1 LSETRTVSEGAPDVL
16 HDLAAVE
23 AALGRLWQAQA
34 TPDDPESAPPVM
46 RAATFNLVV
55 VAPSEAEGQA
65 AANVL
70 AAVGAEHPGRVL
82 IVCAVS
88 EAAAAPLEA
97 WVAMHCRAIGGGA
110 QVCGEHVVIVKR
122 GEPERL
128 AGLVTPLLLPD
139 CPVIAWWRGGPGPAA
154 QILDRLAL
162 DALLLDGA
170 RFEPGELRRWVAR
183 FGDDGRT
190 PLGDLA
196 WERTTDWRR
205 WTADAFEP
213 AELREACWRI
223 RSVAVACGRDTAMD
237 GLLYVGWLASR
248 LDWRRGSGG
257 PPGVLQGP
265 GGPVTV
271 TITPGGDGT
280 GLEAVTLETGDPDP
294 LRVTMR
300 RAGMEVTRRREMLL
314 RAVGR
319 PREADEVQLVGR
331 WLDRLGIDA
340 TYRDALAASAVVA
353 R

>member
-1 LSETRTVSEGAPDVL
+1 VSEGAPDVL

-82 IVCAVS
+82 IVCAES
-88 EAAAAPLEA
+88 EAPPAPLEA

-154 QILDRLAL
+154 EILDRLPL

-170 RFEPGELRRWVAR
+170 RFPTGELRRWVAR
-183 FGDDGRT
+183 LGGDGRK

-196 WERTTDWRR
+196 WERTADWRR

-223 RSVAVACGRDTAMD
+223 RSVAVACGGETAMD
-237 GLLYVGWLASR
+237 GLLYAGWLASR
-248 LDWRRGSGG
+248 LEWRAG
-257 PPGVLQGP
+257 PGAQPGVLQGRD
-265 GGPVTV
+265 GPVEV
-271 TITPGGDGT
+271 AITGGRERR
-280 GLEAVTLETGDPDP
+280 GLEAVTLETGGPDP
-294 LRVTMR
+294 LRVAMR
-300 RAGMEVTRRREMLL
+300 RDGMEVTRRRDTLL

-331 WLDRLGIDA
+331 WLDRLGVDA
-340 TYRDALAASAVVA
+340 TYRDALAVSAGLV

>member
-1 LSETRTVSEGAPDVL
+1 MAPSVSADPDVL

-23 AALGRLWQAQA
+23 AALARLWQAQA

-55 VAPSEAEGQA
+55 VAPSDGDGQA

-82 IVCAVS
+82 VVCAET
-88 EAAAAPLEA
+88 EAPPAPLEA

-128 AGLVTPLLLPD
+128 ADLVTPLLLPD

-154 QILDRLAL
+154 AILDRLPL

-170 RFEPGELRRWVAR
+170 RFPPGELRRWGAR
-183 FGDDGRT
+183 FGGDGRM

-196 WERTTDWRR
+196 WARTADWRR

-223 RSVAVACGRDTAMD
+223 RSVAVACGAETAMD
-237 GLLYVGWLASR
+237 GLLYAGWLASR
-248 LDWRRGSGG
+248 PYNARRK
-257 PPGVLQGP
+257 
-265 GGPVTV
+265 
-271 TITPGGDGT
+271 
-280 GLEAVTLETGDPDP
+280 
-294 LRVTMR
+294 
-300 RAGMEVTRRREMLL
+300 
-314 RAVGR
+314 GR
-319 PREADEVQLVGR
+319 P
-331 WLDRLGIDA
+331 
-340 TYRDALAASAVVA
+340 
-353 R
+353 

>member
-1 LSETRTVSEGAPDVL
+1 MAPSVSEGAPDVL

-23 AALGRLWQAQA
+23 ATLGRLWQAQA

-65 AANVL
+65 AATVL

-82 IVCAVS
+82 IVCAES
-88 EAAAAPLEA
+88 KAAAAPLEA

-154 QILDRLAL
+154 QILDRLPL

-170 RFEPGELRRWVAR
+170 RFEPGELHRWIAR
-183 FGDDGRT
+183 FGGDGRM

-196 WERTTDWRR
+196 WERSADWRR

-213 AELREACWRI
+213 AELREACRRI
-223 RSVAVACGRDTAMD
+223 RSVAVTCGSEAPMD

-248 LDWRRGSGG
+248 LDWR
-257 PPGVLQGP
+257 QGP
-265 GGPVTV
+265 GGRPEV
-271 TITPGGDGT
+271 TITLGGEGA
-280 GLEAVTLETGDPDP
+280 GLAAVTLETGDPDP
-294 LRVTMR
+294 LRVAMR
-300 RAGMEVTRRREMLL
+300 RTGMEATRRGETLL

-319 PREADEVQLVGR
+319 PREADEVHLVGR
-331 WLDRLGIDA
+331 WLDRLPIDA
-340 TYRDALAASAVVA
+340 TYRDALAACAP
-353 R
+353 

>member
-1 LSETRTVSEGAPDVL
+1 VREGADPDVL

-34 TPDDPESAPPVM
+34 TPEDPESAPPVM

-82 IVCAVS
+82 IVCAES
-88 EAAAAPLEA
+88 EAAPAPLEA

-154 QILDRLAL
+154 EILDRLPL

-170 RFEPGELRRWVAR
+170 RFPPGELRRWVAR
-183 FGDDGRT
+183 LGGDGRM

-196 WERTTDWRR
+196 WERTADWRR

-223 RSVAVACGRDTAMD
+223 RSVAIACGGDTAMD
-237 GLLYVGWLASR
+237 GLLYAGWLASR
-248 LDWRRGSGG
+248 LDWRPSAGG
-257 PPGVLQGP
+257 GLHGP

-271 TITPGGDGT
+271 TMAPGRDGT
-280 GLEAVTLETGDPDP
+280 GLETVTLETGDPDP
-294 LRVTMR
+294 LRVAMR
-300 RAGMEVTRRREMLL
+300 RDGMEVTRRGETLL

-331 WLDRLGIDA
+331 WLDRLGGDA
-340 TYRDALAASAVVA
+340 PYRDALAASAGLVS

>member
-1 LSETRTVSEGAPDVL
+1 
-16 HDLAAVE
+16 VE

-55 VAPSEAEGQA
+55 VAPSEDEGQA

-70 AAVGAEHPGRVL
+70 AAVGTEHPARVL
-82 IVCAVS
+82 IVCAES
-88 EAAAAPLEA
+88 DAAPAPLEA

-154 QILDRLAL
+154 EILDRLAL

-170 RFEPGELRRWVAR
+170 RFEPAELRRWAAR
-183 FGDDGRT
+183 FGGDGRI

-196 WERTTDWRR
+196 WERTADWRR

-213 AELREACWRI
+213 AELREACWRLS
-223 RSVAVACGRDTAMD
+223 SVAIAGRRATGMD
-237 GLLYVGWLASR
+237 GLLYAGWLASR
-248 LDWRRGSGG
+248 LDWRRAPAGPSGMLRG
-257 PPGVLQGP
+257 RD
-265 GGPVTV
+265 GPVTITV
-271 TITPGGDGT
+271 TAGPDEM
-280 GLEAVTLETGDPDP
+280 GLDRATLETGDADP
-294 LRVTMR
+294 VRVALGR
-300 RAGMEVTRRREMLL
+300 DGMVVTRGGETLL

-319 PREADEVQLVGR
+319 PRAADEVQLVGR
-331 WLDRLGIDA
+331 WLDRLGVDP
-340 TYRDALAASAVVA
+340 TYRDALAASAGVISG
-353 R
+353 

>member
-1 LSETRTVSEGAPDVL
+1 VSEGEPEVL

-34 TPDDPESAPPVM
+34 APAEPEGAPPVM
-46 RAATFNLVV
+46 RAASFNLVV

-82 IVCAVS
+82 IVCAEGAV
-88 EAAAAPLEA
+88 APAPLEA

-122 GEPERL
+122 GEPEGL
-128 AGLVTPLLLPD
+128 AGFVTPLLLPD

-154 QILDRLAL
+154 GILDRLPL

-170 RFEPGELRRWVAR
+170 RFEPDELRRWGAR
-183 FGDDGRT
+183 FGGEGRV

-196 WERTTDWRR
+196 WERTAAWRR

-223 RSVAVACGRDTAMD
+223 RSVAVACGGDARTD

-248 LDWRRGSGG
+248 LGWRTAPGG
-257 PPGVLQGP
+257 RTGMLEGP

-271 TITPGGDGT
+271 TVSPERDGT
-280 GLEAVTLETGDPDP
+280 GLAAVTLETGGPDP
-294 LRVTMR
+294 LRVALR
-300 RAGMEVTRRREMLL
+300 RGGMVVTRRGEMLL

-331 WLDRLGIDA
+331 WLSRLGVDA
-340 TYRDALAASAVVA
+340 AYRDALAACVA
-353 R
+353 LASR